1 MNYVI
6 KGVRKTQLPKKAGG
20 TWTKIEVKT
29 EQTGDTVLE
38 LGQGI
43 ANKEGIA
50 KGTVINGYV
59 EDRKWT
65 GKNGSTG
72 INKVL
77 NGITAEYVYKMLLSI
92 HPELVDFNPS
102 GEAAPKAENDDFD
115 EQPAATETTDE
126 EIDF

>member
-6 KGVRKTQLPKKAGG
+6 KGVRKTQVPKKAGG

-50 KGTVINGYV
+50 KGTIIKGYV

-77 NGITAEYVYKMLLSI
+77 NGITAEYVYSMLLSI
-92 HPELVDFNPS
+92 HPELADFNQADES
-102 GEAAPKAENDDFD
+102 APKAESDGFDD
-115 EQPAATETTDE
+115 QPAGTETTDT